1 MFRLLRKVLRH
12 KMLSLIV
19 MVNRVKYIIK
29 YFDTDLNTYFLLRR
43 LALNTPRQVH
53 SGQYANYGHETEIEN
68 AISARELVG
77 PQSL

>member
-43 LALNTPRQVH
+43 LAFNTPRQVH
-53 SGQYANYGHETEIEN
+53 SGQYANYGHETEIVN

>member
-1 MFRLLRKVLRH
+1 
-12 KMLSLIV
+12 MLSLIV

-43 LALNTPRQVH
+43 LAFNTPRQVH

-68 AISARELVG
+68 AISA
-77 PQSL
+77 